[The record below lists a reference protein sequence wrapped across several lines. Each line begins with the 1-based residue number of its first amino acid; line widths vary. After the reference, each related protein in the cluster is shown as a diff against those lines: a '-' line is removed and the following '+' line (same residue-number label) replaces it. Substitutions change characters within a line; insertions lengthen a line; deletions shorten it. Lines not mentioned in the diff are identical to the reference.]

1 MMNSD
6 KHASMKKL
14 ILALCI
20 LATPAFADEFA
31 SSWSKSLK
39 SEARL
44 ISGGDVPGTGQL
56 AGVEIHLAPNT
67 LTYWRNPGEAG
78 VPPIFN
84 FEGSENLQAAKVL
97 YPAPSLLSEGGVI
110 AYGYEDRV
118 VFPILVTAQ
127 DAAQPVKLRYKL
139 DYATCEK
146 ICVPAKADG
155 ELLLQKQGGS
165 AQADI
170 QRALARV
177 PKTVALGDTAPL
189 SLLLLTR
196 IADAATPTFDVMV
209 AAGETAD
216 LFAEGPDAVY
226 LAVQKYDERHFTVKA
241 QDVPADMKTAQLK
254 LTLVTKSAAIET
266 LVDVSLKP

>member
-1 MMNSD
+1 
-6 KHASMKKL
+6 MKKL
-14 ILALCI
+14 ILALC
-20 LATPAFADEFA
+20 LLTTPAFADEFA

-44 ISGGDVPGTGQL
+44 ISGGEVPGTGLL
-56 AGVEIHLAPNT
+56 AGVEIHLAPHT
-67 LTYWRNPGEAG
+67 LTYWRTPGEAG

-97 YPAPSLLSEGGVI
+97 YPAPSVLSEGGVM
-110 AYGYEDRV
+110 AYGYEDKV
-118 VFPILVTAQ
+118 IFPILVKPQ
-127 DAAQPVKLRYKL
+127 DASKPVILKYKL

-165 AQADI
+165 GQAGI
-170 QRALARV
+170 QAALARV
-177 PKTVALGDTAPL
+177 PKPATLGDTAPL
-189 SLLLLTR
+189 ALLSLTR
-196 IADAATPTFDVMV
+196 SADAATPTFDVTV
-209 AAGETAD
+209 AAGETVD

-226 LAVQKYDERHFTVKA
+226 LTVQKSDDRHFIVKA
-241 QDVPADMKTAQLK
+241 QDLPDDMKTAQIK

-266 LVDVSLKP
+266 LVDVSFKP

>member
-1 MMNSD
+1 
-6 KHASMKKL
+6 MKKL
-14 ILALCI
+14 IVALC
-20 LATPAFADEFA
+20 LFTTPAFADEFA
-31 SSWSKSLK
+31 SPWSKSLK

-44 ISGGDVPGTGQL
+44 ISGGEAPLGGLL
-56 AGVEIHLAPNT
+56 AGVEIRLAPNT

-84 FEGSENLQAAKVL
+84 FEGSENLQTAKVL
-97 YPAPSLLSEGGVI
+97 YPAPSLLSEGGVM
-110 AYGYEDRV
+110 AYGYEDKV
-118 VFPILVTAQ
+118 IFPVLVTPR
-127 DAAQPVKLRYKL
+127 DAAKPVTLKYKL

-165 AQADI
+165 SQADI
-170 QRALARV
+170 QAALGRV
-177 PKTVALGDTAPL
+177 PKTATLGDFAPL
-189 SLLLLTR
+189 AILSLMR
-196 IADAATPTFDVMV
+196 SADAPTPTFDVMV
-209 AAGETAD
+209 AASEAAD

-226 LAVQKYDERHFTVKA
+226 LAVQKSGERHFTVKA

-266 LVDVSLKP
+266 LVDVNLKP